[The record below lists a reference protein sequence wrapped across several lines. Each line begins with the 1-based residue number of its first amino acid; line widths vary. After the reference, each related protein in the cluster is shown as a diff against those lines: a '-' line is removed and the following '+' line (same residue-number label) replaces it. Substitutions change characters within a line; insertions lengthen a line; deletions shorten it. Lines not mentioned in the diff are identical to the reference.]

1 MVKKRN
7 QLSIARLPSL
17 SAQCAIVTVTPEDSS
32 SAVFSAGMP
41 QAPIGVKGS
50 SKPGPAEGQWL
61 VKPGQREVFLA
72 RVERAG
78 TQKPRAPDRG
88 AQKPAKKTTS
98 EKMNQFMPQ
107 GNDRSSEPPYLPAS
121 DSRITSPNQRNIM

>member
-61 VKPGQREVFLA
+61 VKPGHREGLWS
-72 RVERAG
+72 RLGRAG
-78 TQKPRAPDRG
+78 TEITRGQNRAPK
-88 AQKPAKKTTS
+88 KPAKNNTS
-98 EKMNQFMPQ
+98 EKMEQHNPPPDDKASPPPHMPA
-107 GNDRSSEPPYLPAS
+107 P
-121 DSRITSPNQRNIM
+121 